1 MATQHAKH
9 PPLKINP
16 APKGLNGELRV
27 PGDKSISHRSLMF
40 SALVEGTSTV
50 MGLLPSADVLSTKSC
65 LEQLGIEITPIDE
78 KQGAWQIK
86 GKRQWDEPTHV
97 LDCGNS
103 GTTIRLMS
111 GLIAGQNN
119 YAVMT
124 GDKSLVKRPMGRVIK
139 PLTEMGATWAG
150 RHHNDLAPITCI
162 PTVGGLK
169 GIEYHMP
176 VASAQVKSAVL
187 LAGLFADEDTLVH
200 EPLPSR
206 DHTERMLRAMGAT
219 IETTEGTHIRL
230 KGGQLK
236 HLKPMAWQVPGD
248 ASSAAFPTVAAAL
261 CPNSDVLIQ
270 NVGLN
275 PHRTGLFYALEKIG
289 LPLLIE
295 NESEQGGETIG
306 DLRVQACALKGN
318 LVLEA
323 EDIPAMVD
331 EIPILAVACCWLEGT
346 LTVRGAEELR
356 KKESDRL
363 LAVATE
369 FAKLGVQVTLFEDGL
384 ELVGNPSLV
393 LPQEPSESL
402 SAWHDHRIAMALAI
416 MNLIHNQRNP
426 QQACLWPID
435 DTDIVNVSFPRFYEL
450 FNRLQAGA

>member
-1 MATQHAKH
+1 MATQDAQH
-9 PPLKINP
+9 PPLNINP
-16 APKGLNGELRV
+16 TPTGLNGQLRV

-40 SALVEGTSTV
+40 SALVEGISTV
-50 MGLLPSADVLSTKSC
+50 TGLLPSADVLSTKSC
-65 LEQLGIEITPIDE
+65 LEQLGIEITAIDE
-78 KQGAWQIK
+78 AQGTWQIK
-86 GKRQWDEPTHV
+86 GKRQWNEPTHV

-119 YAVMT
+119 YTVMT

-139 PLTEMGATWAG
+139 PLTEMGSTWAG
-150 RHHNDLAPITCI
+150 RHQNTLAPITYI
-162 PTVGGLK
+162 PNANGLK

-187 LAGLFADEDTLVH
+187 LAGLFTEEDTLVH

-236 HLKPMAWQVPGD
+236 HLKPMAWHVPGD

-261 CPNSDVLIQ
+261 CPHSDVLIQ

-289 LPLLIE
+289 LPLMIE
-295 NESEQGGETIG
+295 NQSEQGGETIG
-306 DLRVQACALKGN
+306 DVRVKSCHLKGN

-323 EDIPAMVD
+323 ADIPALVD

-369 FAKLGVQVTLFEDGL
+369 FKKLGVHVTLFEDGL

-393 LPQEPSESL
+393 LPQHPSEPL
-402 SAWHDHRIAMALAI
+402 SAWHDHRIAMALGI

-426 QQACLWPID
+426 EQAYLWPID
-435 DTDIVNVSFPRFYEL
+435 DTEIVNVSFPGFYEL